1 MSLPERHSSSERS
14 SAVVAVGH
22 AGSVLL
28 LEVASGRIV
37 WERALTELPAG
48 QPCDGQPVAVRLVND
63 TVVAAC
69 MGHVF
74 ALALEDGSLIW
85 QINRRGRGAG
95 ETTLATE
102 RD

>member
-1 MSLPERHSSSERS
+1 LPERHTSSERS

-28 LEVASGRIV
+28 LEVTSGRIV

-48 QPCDGQPVAVRLVND
+48 QPFDGQPVAVRLVNE

>member
-1 MSLPERHSSSERS
+1 LPERHTSSERS

-28 LEVASGRIV
+28 LEVTSGRIV

-48 QPCDGQPVAVRLVND
+48 QPCDGQPVAVRLD
-63 TVVAAC
+63 PETVVAAC

>member
-1 MSLPERHSSSERS
+1 MPERHSSSERS

-22 AGSVLL
+22 AGAVLL
-28 LEVASGRIV
+28 LEVTSGRIV

-63 TVVAAC
+63 TVIAAC

-85 QINRRGRGAG
+85 QINRRGRGAA
-95 ETTLATE
+95 ETSLATE

>member
-1 MSLPERHSSSERS
+1 LPERHSSSERS
-14 SAVVAVGH
+14 GAVVAVGH
-22 AGSVLL
+22 AGAVML
-28 LEVASGRIV
+28 LEVASGRLL
-37 WERALTELPAG
+37 WERALNELPAG
-48 QPCDGQPVAVRLVND
+48 SPCDGQPVTVRLVAD

-74 ALALEDGSLIW
+74 GLALEDGSLIW

>member
-1 MSLPERHSSSERS
+1 
-14 SAVVAVGH
+14 
-22 AGSVLL
+22 VLL

-37 WERALTELPAG
+37 WERALTERPAG
-48 QPCDGQPVAVRLVND
+48 QPCDGQPVAVRLVNE